1 MKNLYLEELK
11 KEEMEEMCIPSSN
24 QSPKKPQT
32 SSMKKLIMCQESPI
46 IEVFM
51 PNSTD
56 TVTRC
61 LLESKYLNPS

>member
-32 SSMKKLIMCQESPI
+32 SSMKKLIMC
-46 IEVFM
+46 
-51 PNSTD
+51 
-56 TVTRC
+56 
-61 LLESKYLNPS
+61 